1 MLNDKSLPETVEA
14 WLTGLEEQSGIPRR
28 EGLERVS
35 TLETFCKLVQKEP
48 NQIIEEC
55 LREVEGGK
63 KIRVKGRRFYA
74 EKITE
79 FEETIEG
86 GPGIKRRNGNFIRSF
101 LIHNGI
107 LLQTSPLS

>member
-1 MLNDKSLPETVEA
+1 MPNDNSLPKTVEA
-14 WLTGLEEQSGIPRR
+14 WLRGVEQQSGIPRR

-86 GPGIKRRNGNFIRSF
+86 APGHKRKNGNYIRSF